1 MQCCENDKLL
11 TIVVPSYNASKYLD
25 FNLQSFL
32 RPSVPEKLEVI
43 VVDDGSTDDTARIA
57 DAYHEKYPDTVKVI
71 HKENGGH
78 GSGINAGLRAAS
90 GKYFKVVDA
99 DDWVDHEAL
108 ERLLDYIAS
117 FDVADANTDIDT
129 DIDTDT
135 AQVQVDAKARARDT
149 AVLVPDVI
157 YNNYYWRLTDETKS
171 PEAYE
176 RKAEF
181 TEPFS
186 GVEYRKVYDFE
197 SIADQCYVKM
207 HNMTIRTE
215 ILREH
220 QIQID
225 EHCFYVDMEY
235 ILYPMPYVR
244 TIAFL
249 PEFLYQY
256 QIGRQ
261 GQSMDPAKM
270 QRNAAQYDH
279 VLASIYA
286 YYDTHCKDI
295 KGPNRKKYIDRLI
308 SRFYASRIKILL
320 SMPDAAK
327 RKNEFVAM
335 EETLQRDHADIYAAN
350 VNKPI
355 RLLRGSRYMLYPL
368 AVAMMKN
375 ANEKT

>member
-11 TIVVPSYNASKYLD
+11 SVVVPSYNASKYLD

-57 DAYHEKYPDTVKVI
+57 DAYHEKYPETIKVI

-78 GSGINAGLRAAS
+78 GSGINAGLRAAT

-117 FDVADANTDIDT
+117 FDAVAANADT
-129 DIDTDT
+129 DIDA
-135 AQVQVDAKARARDT
+135 AQVQADVKARARDK
-149 AVLVPDVI
+149 AVSCPDVI
-157 YNNYYWRLTDETKS
+157 YNNYYWRLTDEAKS
-171 PEAYE
+171 PDAYE
-176 RKAEF
+176 RKTEF

-197 SIADQCYVKM
+197 SIADRCYVKM
-207 HNMTIRTE
+207 HNMTIRTD

-220 QIQID
+220 QIHID
-225 EHCFYVDMEY
+225 ERCYYVDMEY
-235 ILYPMPYVR
+235 ILYPVPYVE
-244 TIAFL
+244 TITFL

-270 QRNAAQYDH
+270 QRNATQYDH

-286 YYDTHCKDI
+286 YYDAHCREI
-295 KGPNRKKYIDRLI
+295 KQPNRKKYIDRLI

-320 SMPDAAK
+320 SMPDASR
-327 RKNEFVAM
+327 RKNEFITM
-335 EETLQRDHADIYAAN
+335 EEVLYRDYPDIYAAN

-355 RLLRGSRYMLYPL
+355 RLLRGSKYVLYPL
-368 AVAMMKN
+368 AVAMMQFSSRIS
-375 ANEKT
+375 

>member
-1 MQCCENDKLL
+1 MQYCENDKLL
-11 TIVVPSYNASKYLD
+11 TVVVPSYNASKYLD

-32 RPSVPEKLEVI
+32 IPSVPEKLEVI

-57 DAYHEKYPDTVKVI
+57 DAYHEKYPDTIKVV

-78 GSGINAGLRAAS
+78 GSGINAGLKAAT

-117 FDVADANTDIDT
+117 FDVADTI
-129 DIDTDT
+129 IDT
-135 AQVQVDAKARARDT
+135 AQAQAEAKARAQDK
-149 AVLVPDVI
+149 AVFVPDVI
-157 YNNYYWRLTDETKS
+157 YNNYYWRLTDEAKS
-171 PEAYE
+171 PNEYE
-176 RKAEF
+176 CKAEF

-197 SIADQCYVKM
+197 AIADLCYVKM
-207 HNMTIRTE
+207 HNMTIRTA

-220 QIQID
+220 QIHID
-225 EHCFYVDMEY
+225 EHCYYVDMEY
-235 ILYPMPYVR
+235 ILYPMPYVE

-249 PEFLYQY
+249 PEFVYQY

-261 GQSMDPAKM
+261 GQSMDPSKM
-270 QRNAAQYDH
+270 QRNATQYDH

-286 YYDTHCKDI
+286 YYDAHCREI
-295 KGPNRKKYIDRLI
+295 KQPNRKKYINRLI

-320 SMPDAAK
+320 SMPDASR
-327 RKNEFVAM
+327 RKNEFMAM
-335 EETLQRDHADIYAAN
+335 EEVLHRDYADIYAAN

-355 RLLRGSRYMLYPL
+355 RLLRGSRYVLYPL
-368 AVAMMKN
+368 AVAVMK
-375 ANEKT
+375 ASPRIS

>member
-1 MQCCENDKLL
+1 MQCCVNDKLL

-32 RPSVPEKLEVI
+32 CPSEPEKLEVI

-57 DAYHEKYPDTVKVI
+57 DAYHAKYPDTIKVI

-78 GSGINAGLRAAS
+78 GSGINAGLRAAT

-108 ERLLDYIAS
+108 EKLLGYIAS
-117 FDVADANTDIDT
+117 FNAVDAEAGTDL
-129 DIDTDT
+129 DT
-135 AQVQVDAKARARDT
+135 ALVQAEAKAKARDKA
-149 AVLVPDVI
+149 ASGPDVI
-157 YNNYYWRLTDETKS
+157 YNNYYWRLTDEAKS
-171 PEAYE
+171 PEEYE

-225 EHCFYVDMEY
+225 EQCFYVDMEY
-235 ILYPMPYVR
+235 ILYPMPYVQ

-270 QRNAAQYDH
+270 QRNATQYDH

-286 YYDTHCKDI
+286 YYDAHCKDI
-295 KGPNRKKYIDRLI
+295 KGTNRKKYIDRLI

-327 RKNEFVAM
+327 RKNEFMAM
-335 EETLQRDHADIYAAN
+335 EETLQRDYADIYAAN
-350 VNKPI
+350 VNKAI
-355 RLLRGSRYMLYPL
+355 RLLRGSGYMLYPL
-368 AVAMMKN
+368 AVTMMKN

>member
-25 FNLQSFL
+25 FNLRSFL

-57 DAYHEKYPDTVKVI
+57 DAYHEKYPETIKVI

-78 GSGINAGLRAAS
+78 GSGINAGLRAAT

-108 ERLLDYIAS
+108 ERLLDYITS
-117 FDVADANTDIDT
+117 FDAAAANADT
-129 DIDTDT
+129 DIDT
-135 AQVQVDAKARARDT
+135 AKVQSDAKARARDK

-157 YNNYYWRLTDETKS
+157 YNNYYWRLTDEAKS
-171 PEAYE
+171 PDAYE

-186 GVEYRKVYDFE
+186 GVEYHKVYDFE

-207 HNMTIRTE
+207 HNMTIRTD

-225 EHCFYVDMEY
+225 EHCYYVDMEY
-235 ILYPMPYVR
+235 ILYPMPYVQS
-244 TIAFL
+244 IAFL

-286 YYDTHCKDI
+286 YYDAHCKDI

-335 EETLQRDHADIYAAN
+335 EETLQRDYADIYTAN

-355 RLLRGSRYMLYPL
+355 RLLRGSRYALYPL
-368 AVAMMKN
+368 AVVMMK
-375 ANEKT
+375 ASPRIS

>member
-57 DAYHEKYPDTVKVI
+57 DAYHEKYPDTVKAV

-78 GSGINAGLRAAS
+78 GSGINAGLRAAT

-117 FDVADANTDIDT
+117 FDAADA
-129 DIDTDT
+129 DTDT
-135 AQVQVDAKARARDT
+135 AQAQAEDKAASM
-149 AVLVPDVI
+149 PDVI
-157 YNNYYWRLTDETKS
+157 YNNYYWRLTDEAKS
-171 PEAYE
+171 PDEYE

-181 TEPFS
+181 TEPFT
-186 GVEYRKVYDFE
+186 GVEYHKVYDFE
-197 SIADQCYVKM
+197 SIADRCYVKM
-207 HNMTIRTE
+207 HNMTFRTD

-225 EHCFYVDMEY
+225 EHCYYVDMEY
-235 ILYPMPYVR
+235 ILYPMPYVE

-270 QRNAAQYDH
+270 QRNATQYDH

-286 YYDTHCKDI
+286 YYDAHCRDI
-295 KGPNRKKYIDRLI
+295 EQPNRKKYIDRLI

-327 RKNEFVAM
+327 RKSEFKM
-335 EETLQRDHADIYAAN
+335 LEQNLKHEYRDIYDANLNPAIRILRRSGYLFYGAA
-350 VNKPI
+350 V
-355 RLLRGSRYMLYPL
+355 M
-368 AVAMMKN
+368 AMKKKLM
-375 ANEKT
+375 TQYS

>member
-1 MQCCENDKLL
+1 MHYCENDKLL

-32 RPSVPEKLEVI
+32 RLSVPEKLEVI

-57 DAYHEKYPDTVKVI
+57 DAYHKKYPDTIKVV

-78 GSGINAGLRAAS
+78 GSGINAGLRVTT

-108 ERLLDYIAS
+108 EKLLGYIAS
-117 FDVADANTDIDT
+117 FDAADAEADT
-129 DIDTDT
+129 ELDT
-135 AQVQVDAKARARDT
+135 AQVQVQTETKARARDK
-149 AVLVPDVI
+149 AVSGPDVI
-157 YNNYYWRLTDETKS
+157 YNNYYWRLTDEAKS
-171 PEAYE
+171 PEEYE

-181 TEPFS
+181 KEPFS

-197 SIADQCYVKM
+197 SIADRCYVKM

-215 ILREH
+215 ILRDH

-235 ILYPMPYVR
+235 ILYPMPYVQ

-286 YYDTHCKDI
+286 YYDAHCREI
-295 KGPNRKKYIDRLI
+295 NLPNRKKYIDRLI

-320 SMPDAAK
+320 SMPDAAA
-327 RKNEFVAM
+327 RKNEFIAM

-350 VNKPI
+350 VNKAI
-355 RLLRGSRYMLYPL
+355 RLLRGSRYALYPL

>member
-11 TIVVPSYNASKYLD
+11 SVVVPSYNASKYLD

-32 RPSVPEKLEVI
+32 CQSVPERLEVI

-57 DAYHEKYPDTVKVI
+57 DAYHEKYPETIKVI

-78 GSGINAGLRAAS
+78 GSGINAGLRAAT

-117 FDVADANTDIDT
+117 FDAAAVNADT
-129 DIDTDT
+129 DIDA
-135 AQVQVDAKARARDT
+135 AQVQADVKARARDK
-149 AVLVPDVI
+149 AVSCPDVI
-157 YNNYYWRLTDETKS
+157 YNNYYWRLTDEAKS
-171 PEAYE
+171 PDAYE
-176 RKAEF
+176 RKTEF
-181 TEPFS
+181 TEPFL

-197 SIADQCYVKM
+197 SIADRCYVKM
-207 HNMTIRTE
+207 HNMTIRTD

-220 QIQID
+220 QIHID
-225 EHCFYVDMEY
+225 ERCYYVDMEY
-235 ILYPMPYVR
+235 ILYPVPYVE

-270 QRNAAQYDH
+270 QRNATQYDH

-286 YYDTHCKDI
+286 YYDAHCREI
-295 KGPNRKKYIDRLI
+295 KQPNRKKYIDRLI

-320 SMPDAAK
+320 SMPDASR
-327 RKNEFVAM
+327 RKNEFITM
-335 EETLQRDHADIYAAN
+335 EEVLYRDYPDIYAAN

-355 RLLRGSRYMLYPL
+355 RLLRGSKYVLYPL
-368 AVAMMKN
+368 AVAMMQFSSRIS
-375 ANEKT
+375 

>member
-1 MQCCENDKLL
+1 MLVS
-11 TIVVPSYNASKYLD
+11 VVIPVYKTEKYL
-25 FNLQSFL
+25 QKCVS
-32 RPSVPEKLEVI
+32 SVIRQTYKPLEI
-43 VVDDGSTDDTARIA
+43 VLVDDGSPDNAPA
-57 DAYHEKYPDTVKVI
+57 LCDALAAEHENITVI

-78 GSGINAGLRAAS
+78 GSGINAGLRAAT

-117 FDVADANTDIDT
+117 FDAAAANADT
-129 DIDTDT
+129 DIDA
-135 AQVQVDAKARARDT
+135 AQVQADVKARARDK
-149 AVLVPDVI
+149 AVSCPDVI
-157 YNNYYWRLTDETKS
+157 YNNYYWRLTDEAKS
-171 PEAYE
+171 PDAYE
-176 RKAEF
+176 RKTEF

-197 SIADQCYVKM
+197 SIADRCYVKM
-207 HNMTIRTE
+207 HNMTIRTD

-220 QIQID
+220 QIHID
-225 EHCFYVDMEY
+225 ERCYYVDMEY
-235 ILYPMPYVR
+235 ILYPVPYVE

-270 QRNAAQYDH
+270 QRNATQYDH

-286 YYDTHCKDI
+286 YYDAHCREI
-295 KGPNRKKYIDRLI
+295 KQPNRKKYIDRLI

-320 SMPDAAK
+320 SMPDASR
-327 RKNEFVAM
+327 RKNEFITM
-335 EETLQRDHADIYAAN
+335 EEVLYRDYPDIYAAN

-355 RLLRGSRYMLYPL
+355 RLLRGSKYVLYPL
-368 AVAMMKN
+368 AVAMMQFSSRIS
-375 ANEKT
+375 

>member
-1 MQCCENDKLL
+1 MQCCENDKIL
-11 TIVVPSYNASKYLD
+11 TVVVPSYNASKYLD

-32 RPSVPEKLEVI
+32 RPSVPKRLEVI

-57 DAYHEKYPDTVKVI
+57 DAYHEKYPETIKVI

-78 GSGINAGLRAAS
+78 GSGINAGLRAAT

-117 FDVADANTDIDT
+117 FDVAVANVDT
-129 DIDTDT
+129 DIDT
-135 AQVQVDAKARARDT
+135 AQVQADAKVRIRDK

-157 YNNYYWRLTDETKS
+157 YNNYYWRLTDEAKS
-171 PEAYE
+171 PEEYE
-176 RKAEF
+176 RKVEF
-181 TEPFS
+181 KEPFS
-186 GVEYRKVYDFE
+186 GVEYHKVYDFE

-235 ILYPMPYVR
+235 ILYPMPYVQ

-286 YYDTHCKDI
+286 YYDAHCKDI
-295 KGPNRKKYIDRLI
+295 KGPNRKKYIDCLI

-320 SMPDAAK
+320 SMPDAAV
-327 RKNEFVAM
+327 RRHEFVRM
-335 EETLQRDHADIYAAN
+335 EQTLKRDYRDIYDANLNAA
-350 VNKPI
+350 I
-355 RLLRGSRYMLYPL
+355 RILRKSRYLFYGA
-368 AVAMMKN
+368 AVMAMKKKL
-375 ANEKT
+375 KTQYS

>member
-32 RPSVPEKLEVI
+32 RPSVLEKMEVI

-57 DAYHEKYPDTVKVI
+57 DGYHEKYPDTVKVV

-78 GSGINAGLRAAS
+78 GSGINAGLRVAT

-108 ERLLDYIAS
+108 KKLLGYIAS
-117 FDVADANTDIDT
+117 FDAAAVNADTE
-129 DIDTDT
+129 T
-135 AQVQVDAKARARDT
+135 AQVRADAKARARDK

-157 YNNYYWRLTDETKS
+157 YNNYYWRLTDEAKS
-171 PEAYE
+171 PDAYE
-176 RKAEF
+176 RKTEF

-197 SIADQCYVKM
+197 SIADRCYVKM
-207 HNMTIRTE
+207 HNMTIRTD

-220 QIQID
+220 QIHID
-225 EHCFYVDMEY
+225 ERCYYVDMEY
-235 ILYPMPYVR
+235 ILYPVPYVE

-270 QRNAAQYDH
+270 QRNATQYDH

-286 YYDTHCKDI
+286 YYDAHCREI
-295 KGPNRKKYIDRLI
+295 KQPNRKKYIDRLI

-327 RKNEFVAM
+327 RKSEFMMMEQTLKGDYRDVYDANLNSAIRILRRSRYLFYGAAVVAM
-335 EETLQRDHADIYAAN
+335 KKKLTTQY
-350 VNKPI
+350 
-355 RLLRGSRYMLYPL
+355 S
-368 AVAMMKN
+368 
-375 ANEKT
+375 

>member
-11 TIVVPSYNASKYLD
+11 SVVVPSYNASKYLD
-25 FNLQSFL
+25 FNLRSFL

-43 VVDDGSTDDTARIA
+43 VVNDGSTDDTARIV
-57 DAYHEKYPDTVKVI
+57 DAYHEKYPDTVKVV

-78 GSGINAGLRAAS
+78 GSGINAGLRAAT

-117 FDVADANTDIDT
+117 FNAVDANTY
-129 DIDTDT
+129 TDT
-135 AQVQVDAKARARDT
+135 AQAEPKAVSD
-149 AVLVPDVI
+149 PDVI
-157 YNNYYWRLTDETKS
+157 YNNYYWRLTDEAKL
-171 PEAYE
+171 PEEYE

-181 TEPFS
+181 KEPFS
-186 GVEYRKVYDFE
+186 GVEYRKVYNFE
-197 SIADQCYVKM
+197 SIANRCYVKM

-215 ILREH
+215 ILKEH
-220 QIQID
+220 QIHID
-225 EHCFYVDMEY
+225 EHCYYVDMEY
-235 ILYPMPYVR
+235 ILYPMPYVE
-244 TIAFL
+244 TIAYL

-286 YYDTHCKDI
+286 YYDAHCRDI
-295 KGPNRKKYIDRLI
+295 NHTNRKKYIDRLI

-320 SMPDAAK
+320 SMPDAAD
-327 RKNEFVAM
+327 RKNEFVMM
-335 EETLQRDHADIYAAN
+335 EQTLKSDYRDIYDANQNSAIRILRRSGYLFYGAA
-350 VNKPI
+350 V
-355 RLLRGSRYMLYPL
+355 M
-368 AVAMMKN
+368 AMK
-375 ANEKT
+375 KKLTTQFG

>member
-57 DAYHEKYPDTVKVI
+57 DAYHAKYPDTIKVI

-117 FDVADANTDIDT
+117 FDAADANT

-135 AQVQVDAKARARDT
+135 AQVQVDAKARAQDN
-149 AVLVPDVI
+149 AVFVPDVI

-171 PEAYE
+171 PEEYE

-181 TEPFS
+181 KEPFS

-197 SIADQCYVKM
+197 SIADRCYVKM

-215 ILREH
+215 ILRDH

-225 EHCFYVDMEY
+225 EHCYYVDMEY
-235 ILYPMPYVR
+235 ILFPMPYVQS
-244 TIAFL
+244 IAFL

-286 YYDTHCKDI
+286 YYDAHCKDI

-327 RKNEFVAM
+327 RKNEFIAM
-335 EETLQRDHADIYAAN
+335 EEMLQREYADIYAAN

-355 RLLRGSRYMLYPL
+355 RLLRGSKYVLYPL
-368 AVAMMKN
+368 AVATMKFSPRIS
-375 ANEKT
+375 

>member
-32 RPSVPEKLEVI
+32 RLSVPEKLEVI
-43 VVDDGSTDDTARIA
+43 VVDDGSTDDTAWIA
-57 DAYHEKYPDTVKVI
+57 DAYHKKYPDTVKVV

-78 GSGINAGLRAAS
+78 GSGINAGLRVAT

-108 ERLLDYIAS
+108 EKLLGYIAS
-117 FDVADANTDIDT
+117 FDAADANT

-157 YNNYYWRLTDETKS
+157 YNNYYWRLTDETKT
-171 PEAYE
+171 PNEYE

-181 TEPFS
+181 AEPFS

-215 ILREH
+215 ILRDH

-225 EHCFYVDMEY
+225 EHCYYVDMEY
-235 ILYPMPYVR
+235 ILYPMPYVQ

-286 YYDTHCKDI
+286 YYDAHCKDI

-327 RKNEFVAM
+327 RKNEFIAM
-335 EETLQRDHADIYAAN
+335 EETLQRDYADIYTAN

>member
-57 DAYHEKYPDTVKVI
+57 DAYHEKYPETIKVI

-78 GSGINAGLRAAS
+78 GSGINAGLRAAT

-117 FDVADANTDIDT
+117 FDAAVANVDT
-129 DIDTDT
+129 DIDT
-135 AQVQVDAKARARDT
+135 AQVQADAKVRILDK

-157 YNNYYWRLTDETKS
+157 YNNYYWRLTDEAKS
-171 PEAYE
+171 PEEYE
-176 RKAEF
+176 RKVEF
-181 TEPFS
+181 KEPFS
-186 GVEYRKVYDFE
+186 GVEYHKVYDFE

-215 ILREH
+215 ILREN
-220 QIQID
+220 QIHID
-225 EHCFYVDMEY
+225 ENCYYVDMEY
-235 ILYPMPYVR
+235 ILFPMPYVQ

-261 GQSMDPAKM
+261 GQSMDLAKM

-286 YYDTHCKDI
+286 YYDAHCRDI
-295 KGPNRKKYIDRLI
+295 EQPNRKKYIDRLI

-335 EETLQRDHADIYAAN
+335 EETLQRDYADIYAAN

-355 RLLRGSRYMLYPL
+355 RLLRGSRYMLYTF
-368 AVAMMKN
+368 AVAMMKVRPRIS
-375 ANEKT
+375 

>member
-32 RPSVPEKLEVI
+32 CPSEPEKLEVI

-57 DAYHEKYPDTVKVI
+57 DAYHEKYPDTIKVV

-78 GSGINAGLRAAS
+78 GSGINAGLRVAT

-117 FDVADANTDIDT
+117 FDAADT
-129 DIDTDT
+129 DADT
-135 AQVQVDAKARARDT
+135 AEAKDASS
-149 AVLVPDVI
+149 PDVI
-157 YNNYYWRLTDETKS
+157 YNNYYWRLTDEAKA
-171 PEAYE
+171 PEEYE

-186 GVEYRKVYDFE
+186 GVEYRKVYAFE
-197 SIADQCYVKM
+197 SIADRCYVKM

-215 ILREH
+215 ILRDH

-225 EHCFYVDMEY
+225 EHCYYVDMEY
-235 ILYPMPYVR
+235 ILYPMPYVQ

-270 QRNAAQYDH
+270 QRNATQYDH

-286 YYDTHCKDI
+286 YYDAHCREI
-295 KGPNRKKYIDRLI
+295 NLPNRKKYIDRLI

-355 RLLRGSRYMLYPL
+355 RLLRGSRYMLYLL

>member
-1 MQCCENDKLL
+1 MQCCENNKLL

-43 VVDDGSTDDTARIA
+43 VVDDGSTDDTVRIA
-57 DAYHEKYPDTVKVI
+57 DAYHEKYPDTIKVI

-78 GSGINAGLRAAS
+78 GSGINAGLRAAT

-108 ERLLDYIAS
+108 EKLLGYIAS
-117 FDVADANTDIDT
+117 FDAADAEAGTDL
-129 DIDTDT
+129 DT
-135 AQVQVDAKARARDT
+135 AQVHAGAKARARDK

-186 GVEYRKVYDFE
+186 GVEYHKVYDFE

-235 ILYPMPYVR
+235 ILYPMPYVQ

-286 YYDTHCKDI
+286 YYDTHCREI
-295 KGPNRKKYIDRLI
+295 NLPNRKKYIDRLI

-327 RKNEFVAM
+327 RKNEFIAM
-335 EETLQRDHADIYAAN
+335 EETLQRDYADIYAAN

>member
-11 TIVVPSYNASKYLD
+11 SVVVPSYNASKYLD

-57 DAYHEKYPDTVKVI
+57 DAYHEKYPETIKVI

-78 GSGINAGLRAAS
+78 GSGINAGLRAAT

-108 ERLLDYIAS
+108 EKLLDYIAS
-117 FDVADANTDIDT
+117 FDAANADTDSDIDT
-129 DIDTDT
+129 
-135 AQVQVDAKARARDT
+135 VQDRADAKARARDK

-157 YNNYYWRLTDETKS
+157 YNNYYWRLTDEAKS
-171 PEAYE
+171 PDAYE
-176 RKAEF
+176 RKTEF

-197 SIADQCYVKM
+197 SIADRCYVKM
-207 HNMTIRTE
+207 HNMTIRTD

-220 QIQID
+220 QIHID

-235 ILYPMPYVR
+235 ILYPMPYVE

-286 YYDTHCKDI
+286 YYDAYCRDI
-295 KGPNRKKYIDRLI
+295 EQPNRKKYIDRLV

-320 SMPDAAK
+320 SMPDAPK
-327 RKNEFVAM
+327 RKNEFIAM
-335 EETLQRDHADIYAAN
+335 EEVLHRDYADIYAAN

-355 RLLRGSRYMLYPL
+355 RLLRGSRYVLYPL
-368 AVAMMKN
+368 AVAMMK
-375 ANEKT
+375 ASPRIS

>member
-11 TIVVPSYNASKYLD
+11 SVVVPSYNASKYLD

-32 RPSVPEKLEVI
+32 RPSVLEKMEVI

-57 DAYHEKYPDTVKVI
+57 DAYHEKYPDTIKVI

-78 GSGINAGLRAAS
+78 GSGINAGLRAAT

-117 FDVADANTDIDT
+117 FDAAAANADT
-129 DIDTDT
+129 DIDT
-135 AQVQVDAKARARDT
+135 AQVRADAKARARDK

-157 YNNYYWRLTDETKS
+157 YNNYYWRLTDEAKS
-171 PEAYE
+171 PDAYE
-176 RKAEF
+176 RKTEF

-197 SIADQCYVKM
+197 SIADRCYVKM
-207 HNMTIRTE
+207 HNMTIRTV

-220 QIQID
+220 QIHID

-235 ILYPMPYVR
+235 ILYPMPYVQ

-270 QRNAAQYDH
+270 QRNAAQYDQ

-286 YYDTHCKDI
+286 YYDAHCRDI
-295 KGPNRKKYIDRLI
+295 EQPNRKKYIDCLI

-320 SMPDAAK
+320 SMPDAMT
-327 RKNEFVAM
+327 RKNEFM
-335 EETLQRDHADIYAAN
+335 EMEDTLQRDYADIYAAN

-355 RLLRGSRYMLYPL
+355 RLLRGSRYVLYPL
-368 AVAMMKN
+368 AVAMMK
-375 ANEKT
+375 ASPRIS

>member
-57 DAYHEKYPDTVKVI
+57 DAYHEKYPQTIKVI
-71 HKENGGH
+71 HKDNGGH
-78 GSGINAGLRAAS
+78 GSGINAGLRAAT

-117 FDVADANTDIDT
+117 FDAAAANAATDI
-129 DIDTDT
+129 DT
-135 AQVQVDAKARARDT
+135 AQVQADVKARAQDK
-149 AVLVPDVI
+149 AIFGPDVI
-157 YNNYYWRLTDETKS
+157 YNNYYWRLTDEAKS
-171 PEAYE
+171 PDAYD
-176 RKAEF
+176 RKTEF

-186 GVEYRKVYDFE
+186 GVEYHKVYDFE
-197 SIADQCYVKM
+197 SIADHCYVKM
-207 HNMTIRTE
+207 HNMTIRTD

-225 EHCFYVDMEY
+225 EHCYYVDMEY
-235 ILYPMPYVR
+235 ILYPMPYVE

-270 QRNAAQYDH
+270 QRNATQYDH

-286 YYDTHCKDI
+286 YYDAHCRDI
-295 KGPNRKKYIDRLI
+295 EQPNRKKYIDRLI

-320 SMPDAAK
+320 SMPDASR
-327 RKNEFVAM
+327 RKNEFIAM
-335 EETLQRDHADIYAAN
+335 EEVLHRDYADIYVAN

-355 RLLRGSRYMLYPL
+355 RLLRGSRYVLYPL
-368 AVAMMKN
+368 AVAMMK
-375 ANEKT
+375 ASSRIS

>member
-1 MQCCENDKLL
+1 MQCYENDKLL

-32 RPSVPEKLEVI
+32 RPSELEKLEVI

-57 DAYHEKYPDTVKVI
+57 DAYHEKYPDTIKVI

-78 GSGINAGLRAAS
+78 GSGINAGLRAAT

-108 ERLLDYIAS
+108 EKLLDYIAS
-117 FDVADANTDIDT
+117 FDAADAEADT
-129 DIDTDT
+129 DLDT
-135 AQVQVDAKARARDT
+135 AQVQAEAKARAQDN
-149 AVLVPDVI
+149 AVFVPDVI
-157 YNNYYWRLTDETKS
+157 YNNYYWRLTDEAKS
-171 PEAYE
+171 PEEYE

-181 TEPFS
+181 KEPFS

-215 ILREH
+215 ILRDH

-235 ILYPMPYVR
+235 ILYPMPYVQ

-256 QIGRQ
+256 QIGRE

-286 YYDTHCKDI
+286 YYDAHCKDI
-295 KGPNRKKYIDRLI
+295 KGPNRKKYIDHLI

-327 RKNEFVAM
+327 RKNEFIAM

-350 VNKPI
+350 VNKAI
-355 RLLRGSRYMLYPL
+355 RLLRGSRYALYPL

>member
-11 TIVVPSYNASKYLD
+11 SVVVPSYNASKYLD

-57 DAYHEKYPDTVKVI
+57 DAYHEKYPETIKVI

-78 GSGINAGLRAAS
+78 GSGINAGLRAAT

-117 FDVADANTDIDT
+117 FDAAAANADT
-129 DIDTDT
+129 DIDA
-135 AQVQVDAKARARDT
+135 AQVQADVKARARDK
-149 AVLVPDVI
+149 AVSCPDVI
-157 YNNYYWRLTDETKS
+157 YNNYYWRLTDEAKS
-171 PEAYE
+171 PDAYE
-176 RKAEF
+176 RKTEF

-197 SIADQCYVKM
+197 SIADRCYVKM
-207 HNMTIRTE
+207 HNMTIRTD

-220 QIQID
+220 QIHID
-225 EHCFYVDMEY
+225 ERCYYVDMEY
-235 ILYPMPYVR
+235 ILYPVPYVE

-270 QRNAAQYDH
+270 QRNETQYDH

-286 YYDTHCKDI
+286 YYDAHCREI
-295 KGPNRKKYIDRLI
+295 KQPNRKKYIDRLI

-320 SMPDAAK
+320 SMPDASR
-327 RKNEFVAM
+327 RKNEFITM
-335 EETLQRDHADIYAAN
+335 EEVLYRDYPDIYAAN

-355 RLLRGSRYMLYPL
+355 RLLRGSKYVLYPL
-368 AVAMMKN
+368 AVAMMQFSSRIS
-375 ANEKT
+375 

>member
-11 TIVVPSYNASKYLD
+11 TVVVPSYNASKYLD
-25 FNLQSFL
+25 FNLRSFL
-32 RPSVPEKLEVI
+32 EPSVPEKLEVI
-43 VVDDGSTDDTARIA
+43 VVDDGSTDDTAQIA
-57 DAYHEKYPDTVKVI
+57 DAYHEKYPDTIKVV

-78 GSGINAGLRAAS
+78 GSGINAGLRAAT

-108 ERLLDYIAS
+108 ERLLVYIAS
-117 FDVADANTDIDT
+117 FDVADTVI
-129 DIDTDT
+129 DT
-135 AQVQVDAKARARDT
+135 AQIQADAKAQAQDK
-149 AVLVPDVI
+149 AVFVPDVI
-157 YNNYYWRLTDETKS
+157 YNNYYWRLTDEAKS
-171 PEAYE
+171 PNEYE

-197 SIADQCYVKM
+197 DIADRCYVKM
-207 HNMTIRTE
+207 HNMTIRTA

-220 QIQID
+220 QIHID
-225 EHCFYVDMEY
+225 EHCYYVDMEY
-235 ILYPMPYVR
+235 IFYPMPYVE

-286 YYDTHCKDI
+286 YYYVHCREI
-295 KGPNRKKYIDRLI
+295 KQPNRKKYIDRLI

-320 SMPDAAK
+320 SMPDASR
-327 RKNEFVAM
+327 RKNEFIAM
-335 EETLQRDHADIYAAN
+335 EEVLHRDYADIYAAN

-355 RLLRGSRYMLYPL
+355 RLLRGSRYVLYPL
-368 AVAMMKN
+368 AVVMMK
-375 ANEKT
+375 ASPRIS

>member
-1 MQCCENDKLL
+1 MPCCENDKLL
-11 TIVVPSYNASKYLD
+11 TVVVPSYNASKYLD

-32 RPSVPEKLEVI
+32 RPSVPERLEII

-57 DAYHEKYPDTVKVI
+57 DAYHEKYPETIKVI

-78 GSGINAGLRAAS
+78 GSGINAGLRAAM

-117 FDVADANTDIDT
+117 FDATDANADT
-129 DIDTDT
+129 DVDT
-135 AQVQVDAKARARDT
+135 AQVQADTKARARDK
-149 AVLVPDVI
+149 AVLVPDII
-157 YNNYYWRLTDETKS
+157 YNNYYWRLTDEAKS
-171 PEAYE
+171 PDEYE

-181 TEPFS
+181 AEPFS
-186 GVEYRKVYDFE
+186 GVEYRKVCDFE

-207 HNMTIRTE
+207 HNMTIRTD

-220 QIQID
+220 HIHID

-235 ILYPMPYVR
+235 ILYPMPYVE

-261 GQSMDPAKM
+261 GQSMDPTKM

-286 YYDTHCKDI
+286 FYDARCRDI
-295 KGPNRKKYIDRLI
+295 KQPNRKKYIDRLI

-320 SMPDAAK
+320 SMPDAAARRHELVMMEQTLK
-327 RKNEFVAM
+327 RDY
-335 EETLQRDHADIYAAN
+335 RDIYDAN
-350 VNKPI
+350 LNPAI
-355 RLLRGSRYMLYPL
+355 RILRKSGYLSYGM
-368 AVAMMKN
+368 AVKMMK
-375 ANEKT
+375 KKLTTQYS

>member
-11 TIVVPSYNASKYLD
+11 SVVVPSYNASKYLD

-57 DAYHEKYPDTVKVI
+57 DAYHEKYPETIKVI

-78 GSGINAGLRAAS
+78 GSGINAGLRAAT

-117 FDVADANTDIDT
+117 FDAAAANADT
-129 DIDTDT
+129 DIDA
-135 AQVQVDAKARARDT
+135 AQVQADVKARARDK
-149 AVLVPDVI
+149 AVSCPDVI
-157 YNNYYWRLTDETKS
+157 YNNYYWRLTDEAKL
-171 PEAYE
+171 PDAYE
-176 RKAEF
+176 RKTEF

-197 SIADQCYVKM
+197 SIADRCYVKM
-207 HNMTIRTE
+207 HNMTIRTD

-220 QIQID
+220 QIHID
-225 EHCFYVDMEY
+225 ERCYYVDMEY
-235 ILYPMPYVR
+235 ILYPVPYVE

-270 QRNAAQYDH
+270 QRNATQYDH

-286 YYDTHCKDI
+286 YYDAHCREI
-295 KGPNRKKYIDRLI
+295 KQPNRKKYIDRLI

-320 SMPDAAK
+320 SMPDASR
-327 RKNEFVAM
+327 RKNEFITM
-335 EETLQRDHADIYAAN
+335 EEVLYRDYPDIYAAN

-355 RLLRGSRYMLYPL
+355 RLLRGSKYVLYPL
-368 AVAMMKN
+368 AVAMMQFSSRIS
-375 ANEKT
+375 

>member
-57 DAYHEKYPDTVKVI
+57 DAYHEKYPDTIKVI

-78 GSGINAGLRAAS
+78 GSGINAGLRAAT

-117 FDVADANTDIDT
+117 FDAADAEVDADT
-129 DIDTDT
+129 DLDT
-135 AQVQVDAKARARDT
+135 ARVQAEAKAKARAES
-149 AVLVPDVI
+149 ASGPDVI

-171 PEAYE
+171 PEEYE
-176 RKAEF
+176 CKAEF
-181 TEPFS
+181 KEPFS
-186 GVEYRKVYDFE
+186 GVEYHKVYDFE
-197 SIADQCYVKM
+197 SIANRCYVKM
-207 HNMTIRTE
+207 HNMTIRTD

-225 EHCFYVDMEY
+225 EHCYYVDMEY
-235 ILYPMPYVR
+235 ILYPMPYVQ

-270 QRNAAQYDH
+270 QRNATQYDH

-286 YYDTHCKDI
+286 YYDAHCREI
-295 KGPNRKKYIDRLI
+295 NGPNRKKYIDRLI
-308 SRFYASRIKILL
+308 SRFHASRIKILL

-350 VNKPI
+350 VNKAI
-355 RLLRGSRYMLYPL
+355 RLLRGSRYALYPL

>member
-57 DAYHEKYPDTVKVI
+57 DAYHEKYPETIKVI

-78 GSGINAGLRAAS
+78 GSGINAGLRAAT

-108 ERLLDYIAS
+108 EKLLNYIAS
-117 FDVADANTDIDT
+117 FDAANADTDSDIDT
-129 DIDTDT
+129 
-135 AQVQVDAKARARDT
+135 VQDRADAKARARDK

-157 YNNYYWRLTDETKS
+157 YNNYYWRLTDEAKS
-171 PEAYE
+171 PEEYE
-176 RKAEF
+176 RKTEF

-197 SIADQCYVKM
+197 SIADRCYVKM
-207 HNMTIRTE
+207 HNMTIRTD

-220 QIQID
+220 QIHID
-225 EHCFYVDMEY
+225 ERCYYVDMEY
-235 ILYPMPYVR
+235 ILYPVPYVE

-270 QRNAAQYDH
+270 QRNATQYDH

-286 YYDTHCKDI
+286 YYDAHCREI
-295 KGPNRKKYIDRLI
+295 KQPNRKKYIDRLI

-320 SMPDAAK
+320 SMPDASR
-327 RKNEFVAM
+327 RKNEFITM
-335 EETLQRDHADIYAAN
+335 EEVLYRDYPDIYAAN

-355 RLLRGSRYMLYPL
+355 RLLRGSKYVLYPL
-368 AVAMMKN
+368 AVAMMK
-375 ANEKT
+375 ASPGIS

>member
-57 DAYHEKYPDTVKVI
+57 DAYHEKYPETIKVI

-78 GSGINAGLRAAS
+78 GSGINAGLRAAT

-117 FDVADANTDIDT
+117 FDAAVANVDT
-129 DIDTDT
+129 DIDT
-135 AQVQVDAKARARDT
+135 AQVQADAKVRILDK

-157 YNNYYWRLTDETKS
+157 YNNYYWRLTDEAKS
-171 PEAYE
+171 PEEYE
-176 RKAEF
+176 RKVEF
-181 TEPFS
+181 KEPFS
-186 GVEYRKVYDFE
+186 GVEYHKVYDFE

-225 EHCFYVDMEY
+225 EHCYYVDMEY
-235 ILYPMPYVR
+235 ILYPMPYVQM
-244 TIAFL
+244 IAFL

-256 QIGRQ
+256 QLGRQ
-261 GQSMDPAKM
+261 GQSMDPVKM
-270 QRNAAQYDH
+270 QRNAAQYDY

-286 YYDTHCKDI
+286 YYDAHCRDI
-295 KGPNRKKYIDRLI
+295 EQPNIKKYIDRLI

-320 SMPDAAK
+320 SMPDASR
-327 RKNEFVAM
+327 RKDEFIAM
-335 EETLQRDHADIYAAN
+335 EEVLRRDYADIYAAN

-355 RLLRGSRYMLYPL
+355 RLLRGSRYVLYPL
-368 AVAMMKN
+368 AVAMMK
-375 ANEKT
+375 ASPGIS

>member
-57 DAYHEKYPDTVKVI
+57 DAYHEKYPDIVKVV

-78 GSGINAGLRAAS
+78 GSGINAGLRAAT

-117 FDVADANTDIDT
+117 FDATEAEADT
-129 DIDTDT
+129 DLDT
-135 AQVQVDAKARARDT
+135 AQVQAEAKAKARDKA
-149 AVLVPDVI
+149 ASGPDVI

-186 GVEYRKVYDFE
+186 GVEYHKVYDFE

-215 ILREH
+215 ILRDH

-225 EHCFYVDMEY
+225 EHCYYVDMEY
-235 ILYPMPYVR
+235 ILYPMPYVQ

-286 YYDTHCKDI
+286 YYDTHCREI
-295 KGPNRKKYIDRLI
+295 NLPNRKKYIDRLI

-327 RKNEFVAM
+327 RKNEFIAM
-335 EETLQRDHADIYAAN
+335 EETLQRDYADIYAAN

>member
-32 RPSVPEKLEVI
+32 CPSEPEKLEVI

-57 DAYHEKYPDTVKVI
+57 DAYQEKYPDTVKVV

-78 GSGINAGLRAAS
+78 GSGINAGLRAAT
-90 GKYFKVVDA
+90 GKYYKVVDA
-99 DDWVDHEAL
+99 DDWVNHEAL

-117 FDVADANTDIDT
+117 FDAADTAADT
-129 DIDTDT
+129 DLDT
-135 AQVQVDAKARARDT
+135 AQVQAEAKARAQDN
-149 AVLVPDVI
+149 AVFVPDVI
-157 YNNYYWRLTDETKS
+157 YNNYYWRLTDEAKP
-171 PEAYE
+171 PEEYE

-181 TEPFS
+181 AEPFS

-235 ILYPMPYVR
+235 ILYPMPYVQ

-270 QRNAAQYDH
+270 QRNATQYDH

-286 YYDTHCKDI
+286 YYDAHCKDI
-295 KGPNRKKYIDRLI
+295 KGTNRKKYIDRLV

-327 RKNEFVAM
+327 RKNEFIAM

-355 RLLRGSRYMLYPL
+355 RLLRGSRYTLYPL

>member
-11 TIVVPSYNASKYLD
+11 TVVVPSYNASKYLD

-32 RPSVPEKLEVI
+32 CPSVPERLEVI

-57 DAYHEKYPDTVKVI
+57 DAYHEKYPETIKVI

-78 GSGINAGLRAAS
+78 GSGINAGLRAAT
-90 GKYFKVVDA
+90 GEYFKVVDA

-117 FDVADANTDIDT
+117 FDAAAVNADT
-129 DIDTDT
+129 DIDT
-135 AQVQVDAKARARDT
+135 ARVQADAKARVRDK

-157 YNNYYWRLTDETKS
+157 YNNYYWRLTDEAKA
-171 PEAYE
+171 PDAYE

-181 TEPFS
+181 TEPFT
-186 GVEYRKVYDFE
+186 GVEYHKVYDFE
-197 SIADQCYVKM
+197 SIADRCYVKM
-207 HNMTIRTE
+207 HNMTIRTD
-215 ILREH
+215 ILRKH
-220 QIQID
+220 QIHID
-225 EHCFYVDMEY
+225 EHYYYVDMEY
-235 ILYPMPYVR
+235 ILYPMPYVE
-244 TIAFL
+244 TITFL

-270 QRNAAQYDH
+270 QRNATQYDH

-286 YYDTHCKDI
+286 YYDAHCRDI
-295 KGPNRKKYIDRLI
+295 EQPNRKKDIDRLI

-327 RKNEFVAM
+327 RKKEFKAM
-335 EETLQRDHADIYAAN
+335 EEMLQREYADIYAAN

-355 RLLRGSRYMLYPL
+355 RLLRGSKYVLYPL
-368 AVAMMKN
+368 AVAMMK
-375 ANEKT
+375 ASPRIS

>member
-11 TIVVPSYNASKYLD
+11 TVVVPSYNASKYLD

-32 RPSVPEKLEVI
+32 RPSVPKKLEVI

-57 DAYHEKYPDTVKVI
+57 DAYHEKYPDTVKVV

-78 GSGINAGLRAAS
+78 GSGINAGLRVAT

-117 FDVADANTDIDT
+117 FDAAAVNADT
-129 DIDTDT
+129 DIDT
-135 AQVQVDAKARARDT
+135 AQVRVDAKARARDK

-157 YNNYYWRLTDETKS
+157 YNNYYWRLTDEAKS
-171 PEAYE
+171 PDAYE
-176 RKAEF
+176 RKTEF

-197 SIADQCYVKM
+197 SIADRCYVKM
-207 HNMTIRTE
+207 HNMTIRTD
-215 ILREH
+215 ILRKH
-220 QIQID
+220 QIHID

-235 ILYPMPYVR
+235 ILYPMPYVE

-270 QRNAAQYDH
+270 QRNATQYDH

-286 YYDTHCKDI
+286 YYDAHCRDI
-295 KGPNRKKYIDRLI
+295 EQPNRKKYIDRLI

-320 SMPDAAK
+320 SMPDASR
-327 RKNEFVAM
+327 RKNEFITM
-335 EETLQRDHADIYAAN
+335 EEVLYRDYPDIYAAN

-355 RLLRGSRYMLYPL
+355 RLLRGSKYVLYPL
-368 AVAMMKN
+368 AVAMMQFSSRIS
-375 ANEKT
+375 